1 MHSALFFISYS
12 FSKIERKDC
21 KMKKKGIAA
30 AIITGL
36 IAYSMAVMLG
46 LSGCGSQ
53 SAELQIFAANSL
65 EKALPEVQK
74 LYTEKNPDVTFAES
88 QFKGSGEL
96 VEQIEAGATPDIL
109 ITASK
114 STMDDAESASY
125 IDSSSRKDMFKNDLV
140 IVAAEDSDITI
151 SDLKDV
157 AKIDGKIA
165 IGEASA
171 VPAGKYANQS
181 LASVNLY
188 SNAEGVDGKYASSI
202 SKKVV
207 SADKVGT
214 AAKWVSS
221 GNCDIAF
228 VYSSDVYRYDNIK
241 VIYTVPADTHKDIIY
256 PGAVCANAANSEA
269 AAKFIDF
276 CMTDPEAQ
284 QIWANYG
291 FQLITE

>member
-1 MHSALFFISYS
+1 M
-12 FSKIERKDC
+12 KRKR
-21 KMKKKGIAA
+21 IAA
-30 AIITGL
+30 AAITGL
-36 IAYSMAVMLG
+36 IACSMAVMLG

-53 SAELQIFAANSL
+53 STELQIFAANSL

-74 LYTEKNPDVTFAES
+74 LYTDKNQDVTFAES

-114 STMDDAESASY
+114 STMDDAEGASY

-140 IVAAEDSDITI
+140 IVAADDSKIEI

-165 IGEASA
+165 IGEPAA

-181 LASVNLY
+181 LASVGLY
-188 SNAEGVDGKYASSI
+188 TNDEGVDGKYASSI